1 MHTEE
6 YDIIMLV
13 KFYSTEM
20 LHRVVSPWSSRGWSK
35 FLTNIHR
42 KCQRSRIHNANTKAV
57 QRDFWIDFDWHFIT
71 RSLIYN
77 SVLEG
82 VVLRTALRL
91 KQAREIDPIPGPS
104 SQNRKEEWRRNTC
117 SWSEVRTSTC
127 ITENWNP
134 EVKRLIQIRH
144 ITSIAN
150 VGDPEFP

>member
-35 FLTNIHR
+35 FLTKHP
-42 KCQRSRIHNANTKAV
+42 SRMSEIPNIHNANTKAV

-82 VVLRTALRL
+82 VVWRTALRL
-91 KQAREIDPIPGPS
+91 KQAREIDTTPDPFHKIE
-104 SQNRKEEWRRNTC
+104 RKNGYA
-117 SWSEVRTSTC
+117 
-127 ITENWNP
+127 ILAP
-134 EVKRLIQIRH
+134 EVKSELRH
-144 ITSIAN
+144 ASPRIEALRSRGWSKFVI
-150 VGDPEFP
+150 